1 MPNTSLANDNV
12 TDQLTSVSGAADQLQ
27 LSASVSEG
35 NNSPIPAPHF
45 DHLQFARQFVE
56 ERLSTA
62 DIDHPPLQ
70 SPLAPP
76 AEAPIAEPAESGA
89 EPQLELEVES
99 HSAEPQAEQSLV
111 DAPAVSELAPV
122 ELVSVE
128 PASAES
134 STVELASIEPTPV
147 ESATILPIET
157 ASPDDTWVD
166 MGIVPDEVPV
176 STELP
181 VSPTT
186 VQDSLPEPLV
196 MTTVV
201 PETLELAEPVVTP
214 AVTAPPVVRSAP
226 SRRSKAI
233 VSDDP
238 AAEFK
243 PQIHIAGF
251 NSALSR
257 TPQVQTASVP
267 LFGKNLTT
275 TKWTP
280 FWGKVVTFG
289 LTFPEGFEFLPTKA
303 PKEPAAG
310 GDGES
315 AGLGPTKEEL
325 LALLTPGAIAD
336 AVVVSAEPPAPE
348 KKTRLKPPH
357 DAVSMEDRLFYLLQP
372 PLETWLKGQEL
383 IMPFEPFPYQYEGIA
398 WLFAQQ
404 AALLAD
410 EMGLGK
416 TMQTITAMRLLLRA
430 GQVNRILL
438 VCPKPLIPNWQR
450 EFKSWAE
457 ELPIV
462 TIEGDAAHRK
472 MQWTM
477 PGVPILLANYEILT
491 RDFEMLADDPPRFD
505 LLILDEAQ
513 RIKNR
518 TSRTALTARA
528 IPRKRSWA
536 LTGTPIE
543 NRPEEMASLYEFM
556 EVIPQAAN
564 PDLRQ
569 LQKLS
574 KSYVLRRT
582 KDLVMK
588 DLPPRFDREEYLEL
602 APAQKAAYE
611 TAEKDG
617 IIQLNDLGDS
627 ISVQHVFELVLRLKQ
642 ITNFEPVTG
651 ESAKLDRLEADMEE
665 IAASGGKAILF
676 SQWTKTIDFLEAKL
690 ARFDPLIYHG
700 RIPVKKREPVLKEF
714 KDNPNKSLLMMS
726 YATGAVGLNLQF
738 AGYVFLFDRWWNPAV
753 EDQAINRAHRI
764 GQKTQ
769 VIVTKFISKDTIE
782 ERIDRVLAEKRALFA
797 AVLGDGDNTN
807 VSLSLNAS
815 EIFGLFDL
823 KARHGKGTRSI
834 APPQP
839 PAIV

>member
-1 MPNTSLANDNV
+1 MSDSSPATQKNLLVGDST
-12 TDQLTSVSGAADQLQ
+12 TP
-27 LSASVSEG
+27 SEV
-35 NNSPIPAPHF
+35 IPRPHF
-45 DHLQFARQFVE
+45 DPQQFARQFVNE
-56 ERLSTA
+56 
-62 DIDHPPLQ
+62 Q
-70 SPLAPP
+70 LA
-76 AEAPIAEPAESGA
+76 AEAGTGPRPD
-89 EPQLELEVES
+89 P
-99 HSAEPQAEQSLV
+99 
-111 DAPAVSELAPV
+111 
-122 ELVSVE
+122 SV
-128 PASAES
+128 
-134 STVELASIEPTPV
+134 
-147 ESATILPIET
+147 IET
-157 ASPDDTWVD
+157 APHPATDVSGNGVECVD
-166 MGIVPDEVPV
+166 VDLGF
-176 STELP
+176 
-181 VSPTT
+181 
-186 VQDSLPEPLV
+186 
-196 MTTVV
+196 
-201 PETLELAEPVVTP
+201 
-214 AVTAPPVVRSAP
+214 R
-226 SRRSKAI
+226 
-233 VSDDP
+233 
-238 AAEFK
+238 

-251 NSALSR
+251 NSALQRGTSNGV
-257 TPQVQTASVP
+257 QVMTVP
-267 LFGKNLTT
+267 LFSKGQPT

-280 FWGKVVTFG
+280 YWGKVPTFG
-289 LTFPEGFEFLPTKA
+289 LTFPEGFEFLA
-303 PKEPAAG
+303 PKPEKSAAG
-310 GDGES
+310 SGGGEGNGPS
-315 AGLGPTKEEL
+315 AADLIDL
-325 LALLTPGAIAD
+325 LPPGALQEGQ
-336 AVVVSAEPPAPE
+336 VPAPDPAVPE
-348 KKTRLKPPH
+348 RRTKVKPPK
-357 DAVSMEDRLFYLLQP
+357 DAVSIEDRLFYLLQP

-450 EFKSWAE
+450 EFKAWAE

-462 TIEGDAAHRK
+462 TIEGDSNHRK
-472 MQWTM
+472 LQWTM
-477 PGVPILLANYEILT
+477 PGVPILLANYEVLG
-491 RDFEMLADDPPRFD
+491 RDFDMLADDPPKFD

-518 TSRTALTARA
+518 GSRTAVTARS

-556 EVIPQAAN
+556 EVIPESTC

-588 DLPPRFDREEYLEL
+588 DLPPRFDRDEILEL
-602 APAQKAAYE
+602 GPAQKMAYDM
-611 TAEKDG
+611 AEKDG
-617 IIQLNDLGDS
+617 IVQLNSMGDS

-642 ITNFEPVTG
+642 ITNYEPVTG
-651 ESAKLDRLEADMEE
+651 ESAKLERLEADMEE

-676 SQWTKTIDFLEAKL
+676 SQWTKTIGFLEEKL
-690 ARFDPLIYHG
+690 ARFNPLVYHG
-700 RIPVKKREPVLKEF
+700 GIPPKKREPILAEF
-714 KDNPNKSLLMMS
+714 KNANDRPLLMMS

-782 ERIDRVLAEKRALFA
+782 ERIDRVLSEKRKIFA

-807 VSLSLNAS
+807 ISLSLNAS

-834 APPQP
+834 APLP
-839 PAIV
+839 PPV